1 MRAFGRVFFDMA
13 VEMSRDPGD
22 ESATR
27 SELRAILADL
37 RYTAGC
43 STMVGHSAESCSL
56 EAADEKLARFARR
69 LARRLGAVIGS
80 IEAQLS

>member
-1 MRAFGRVFFDMA
+1 MGRLLYDLGTDTTRDRGTESSNRA
-13 VEMSRDPGD
+13 
-22 ESATR
+22 
-27 SELRAILADL
+27 ELRAIQADL

-56 EAADEKLARFARR
+56 DAADEKLARFARR
-69 LARRLGAVIGS
+69 LARRLGALIAS